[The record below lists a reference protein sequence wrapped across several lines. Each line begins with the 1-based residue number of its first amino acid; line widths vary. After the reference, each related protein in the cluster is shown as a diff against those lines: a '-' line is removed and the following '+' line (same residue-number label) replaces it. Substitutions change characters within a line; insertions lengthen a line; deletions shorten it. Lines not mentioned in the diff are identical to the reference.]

1 MVDTSDTDDATP
13 ERDLADCLGFAR
25 AYADTSDTRR
35 WVSDL
40 QDMLRIAWD
49 LMTPEQKA
57 AFRDHPDIRALEDS
71 VGGGT
76 SAA

>member
-1 MVDTSDTDDATP
+1 
-13 ERDLADCLGFAR
+13 
-25 AYADTSDTRR
+25 
-35 WVSDL
+35 
-40 QDMLRIAWD
+40 MLRIAWD

-57 AFRDHPDIRALEDS
+57 AFRDHPDIQALEDS